1 MKRKA
6 VKPNLRRY
14 PADKSSDAMSS
25 DRISELPDPLLTQIL
40 SHLPIIDSVKTS
52 VLSKR
57 WESLWPN
64 VSTLDLNDRDVT
76 PPYKKLFAT
85 FIDSFLEHNF
95 ESRLQTLKIK
105 YDECNVNLFPIS
117 EWITTAVDLRG
128 IQHLEVEI
136 RNPMYVIDFTPA
148 SVYKSKTLVS
158 LKLRRVRVRSLIE
171 VDVVS
176 LPCVKIMCL
185 EKVCYGKEGDL
196 CVEKLISGCPV
207 LEDLDLV
214 RKCDDRVKTLRVR
227 SQSLKIFRLAFPS
240 GMGDEYEVEIDA
252 PALEYLSFKDN
263 QSDRIVVKNLK
274 SLVKVD
280 VDSEFNVKFG
290 DSEDL
295 IKSDTIRDFLTG
307 VSSVRQ
313 MIISEPTLEIL
324 YRYSKLVPVAEFQ
337 KLNHL
342 QAAFSTTSLQL
353 LLAFLES
360 CPNLKNLVLD
370 FSVSTE
376 SELIN
381 LTNVPRCL
389 TSTLECVEINKLI
402 MREETGIKLVNYFLE
417 NAAVVKKL
425 SVSFTDS
432 PMADEDLDIYKELLT
447 SVKRSRI
454 CQVFIS

>member
-1 MKRKA
+1 
-6 VKPNLRRY
+6 
-14 PADKSSDAMSS
+14 MSS